1 MDQSRTGHLVQLPHF
16 ADLPI
21 HKESYAIPPVN
32 IKDSGGCQRGTEH
45 TVLSNSMKLQVSHD
59 RLLLQ
64 AERSE
69 FMEGDTMILRYHSW
83 KSKRLHKVTYDYND
97 KALKFDNQTFNCTV
111 FQVNHAHNGSYHE
124 ILPSI
129 RNYSNQCQRREAEH
143 CEHGYDNIRP
153 GGCDCCNCCCRHPV
167 LLQATQGASQHP
179 R

>member
-16 ADLPI
+16 AG
-21 HKESYAIPPVN
+21 PPRAVLTLEPPWFN
-32 IKDSGGCQRGTEH
+32 VLRGDNVTLTFEGHDSMDQISPSTR
-45 TVLSNSMKLQVSHD
+45 NPMPSHLWLKAGIVECLEFD

-129 RNYSNQCQRREAEH
+129 RNYSNQCQR
-143 CEHGYDNIRP
+143 
-153 GGCDCCNCCCRHPV
+153 
-167 LLQATQGASQHP
+167 
-179 R
+179 